1 MDTEGKKLKF
11 NTAIITYP
19 SDYNG
24 SLTIQSIIEKF
35 KEIMIPTTKV
45 VIAKEEADEEI
56 QRDHYHLYWDDKK
69 QKQVRT
75 NYFDI
80 DLPQPMIVF
89 IHPDKGKTREY
100 KYLSEL
106 ESQLGWDN
114 GEEMV
119 AKLDMYV
126 KERSEEYDS
135 YEILT
140 KAHPNIQLK
149 REWGDKYFMLR
160 YVVKQKLLVRT
171 NFNIE
176 EELKYLQE
184 NCDELYDRANEL
196 IQENLLSELNIKTVD
211 ELIVL
216 LKKYKESCKRRKR
229 TNRKNGR
236 KGGEDSPDY
245 SNAEW
250 DLCQLIRRT
259 MYENEG
265 ITKNEMLKKIKE
277 CEEWWF
283 IYASKYVN
291 YNKLLNDLFKDKPLA
306 KPKRNYHFKFWL
318 PRQLFDYIQW
328 LDQWVMNWTTG
339 QKDKC
344 EHRPKGLVLIGGSRT
359 GKTSLMSLIGEFTYF
374 KNIWNS
380 DNWEYLPPYTIM
392 DDMDAQDEGKGLS
405 FSWFKPWFGAQDA
418 ITITDKYRPKED
430 IFNGK
435 PLIWLNNYDIEETFK
450 SKTAQDYIKKN
461 MIYVNIGNQKLYEKP
476 EPFEW
481 IEGHSDYVEWDP
493 KSTWFY
499 QNVVLFR
506 ERGYTEDVI
515 RDKINILKE
524 KASTSTVIDVD
535 DIDTDS
541 NKENIDPNANAST
554 STHQPRELIWINE
567 TDKIIEKFEE
577 IEPLADRQKRIHHEQ
592 ERGRPNKRIRS
603 QNKGKSRSYE

>member
-119 AKLDMYV
+119 AKFDMYV

-184 NCDELYDRANEL
+184 NCDELYDRANE
-196 IQENLLSELNIKTVD
+196 
-211 ELIVL
+211 
-216 LKKYKESCKRRKR
+216 KK
-229 TNRKNGR
+229 
-236 KGGEDSPDY
+236 
-245 SNAEW
+245 
-250 DLCQLIRRT
+250 
-259 MYENEG
+259 
-265 ITKNEMLKKIKE
+265 
-277 CEEWWF
+277 
-283 IYASKYVN
+283 
-291 YNKLLNDLFKDKPLA
+291 
-306 KPKRNYHFKFWL
+306 
-318 PRQLFDYIQW
+318 
-328 LDQWVMNWTTG
+328 
-339 QKDKC
+339 
-344 EHRPKGLVLIGGSRT
+344 
-359 GKTSLMSLIGEFTYF
+359 
-374 KNIWNS
+374 
-380 DNWEYLPPYTIM
+380 
-392 DDMDAQDEGKGLS
+392 
-405 FSWFKPWFGAQDA
+405 
-418 ITITDKYRPKED
+418 
-430 IFNGK
+430 
-435 PLIWLNNYDIEETFK
+435 
-450 SKTAQDYIKKN
+450 
-461 MIYVNIGNQKLYEKP
+461 
-476 EPFEW
+476 
-481 IEGHSDYVEWDP
+481 
-493 KSTWFY
+493 
-499 QNVVLFR
+499 
-506 ERGYTEDVI
+506 
-515 RDKINILKE
+515 
-524 KASTSTVIDVD
+524 
-535 DIDTDS
+535 
-541 NKENIDPNANAST
+541 
-554 STHQPRELIWINE
+554 
-567 TDKIIEKFEE
+567 
-577 IEPLADRQKRIHHEQ
+577 
-592 ERGRPNKRIRS
+592 
-603 QNKGKSRSYE
+603 